1 MSTPCYMQI
10 MNHNPIVVNTLV
22 TSVVPLV
29 SQQVKLIT
37 QPQKIRSSSQK
48 RTTHRKV
55 IKTKIF
61 FRAIHIF
68 YILLLFRTPIR
79 LLIIL
84 HAGTRAHINIYLLWG
99 AFLRHT
105 RKKKEFIAF
114 SHLYGS
120 FKYYDFFLCV
130 SRGS

>member
-1 MSTPCYMQI
+1 MKKSRTEVTDVMLSAHFRVLWDGLWLSLCLKCNMQRYEHFRNV
-10 MNHNPIVVNTLV
+10 MV
-22 TSVVPLV
+22 TFVAPMV

-37 QPQKIRSSSQK
+37 QPMNHSLKGTQK

-55 IKTKIF
+55 IKTKII

-84 HAGTRAHINIYLLWG
+84 RAGTRAHINIYLL
-99 AFLRHT
+99 
-105 RKKKEFIAF
+105 
-114 SHLYGS
+114 
-120 FKYYDFFLCV
+120 
-130 SRGS
+130 

>member
-10 MNHNPIVVNTLV
+10 MNHNPIVVNILV

-37 QPQKIRSSSQK
+37 QPQNNKKQLTK
-48 RTTHRKV
+48 THNSPKSY
-55 IKTKIF
+55 KNENYFQSNT
-61 FRAIHIF
+61 
-68 YILLLFRTPIR
+68 YILYFVTFSDTDTAVDHFTCRDSCSYKYLFIVRSIFET
-79 LLIIL
+79 
-84 HAGTRAHINIYLLWG
+84 Y
-99 AFLRHT
+99 
-105 RKKKEFIAF
+105 KKKEFIAF